1 MGGRKRMSEISG
13 SKIVI
18 KDLFGDKY
26 YFNIPEYQRPYSW
39 QKEHCQQLFDD
50 ISQADRDRE
59 YFLGTVILQKIDT
72 IGTISRYD
80 VIDGQQRLTTIQILL
95 ACLRDC
101 VEDGD
106 FKNSIQQKIYQKE
119 NKADGIPERV
129 RLEAKEKNFLKVY
142 VQENQS
148 TKKVMNNTKIVGDNE
163 AQKNIINAIQ
173 IFYKNIQTM
182 KQGEIQSLISYISQK
197 CIFIHVI
204 TENFD
209 DAYRLF
215 TIINDRGLQLRR
227 IDILKTSNL
236 DPSVIPDENI
246 RKEYARKWEDMEDDL
261 GSDEFEKLIYFIR
274 SINIREK
281 AKEDILKE
289 YSKLLF
295 AKGTLKKGVEF
306 IDYIEEYKKIYQ
318 DLIIDN
324 NIKLQANEIAFK
336 NLIQLMVD
344 FFPSNEWIPAL
355 MYYYKRFGEVNIYE
369 FLVKLEIK
377 VVADWIIA
385 LTPAKRTV
393 NINNILKKIN
403 SAKNSIDIINSDEMK
418 YDEQQYMQ
426 EIAGDIYGKRHDKY
440 ILMKLEYLES
450 EQNVVRKYGTI
461 SVEHVLPQNPKDDSQ
476 WKKDFSDADRVLYTN
491 KICNLVLLS
500 KKKNSSASNYDFE
513 DKKKKYLEGRIT
525 DLGRS
530 QKILSE
536 SSWNPKVLNKRQ
548 EKIMDILK
556 KNGQ

>member
-1 MGGRKRMSEISG
+1 MSEISG
-13 SKIVI
+13 SKIAL

-274 SINIREK
+274 NINIREK

-295 AKGTLKKGVEF
+295 AKGILKKGVEF

-403 SAKNSIDIINSDEMK
+403 STKNSIDIINSDEMK

-536 SSWNPKVLNKRQ
+536 SSWNPKVLNERQ
-548 EKIMDILK
+548 EKILDILK